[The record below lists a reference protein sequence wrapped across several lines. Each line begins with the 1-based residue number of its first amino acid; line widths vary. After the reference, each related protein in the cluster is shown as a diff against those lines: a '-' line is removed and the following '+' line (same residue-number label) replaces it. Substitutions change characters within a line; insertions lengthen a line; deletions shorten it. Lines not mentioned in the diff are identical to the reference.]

1 MTAINVICQNRHIHI
16 LSDGAHRD
24 PEGKLV
30 ALGQKVFP
38 LAALNSAIAVRGPS
52 LFAFLLFTLI
62 GSAGFDTGVDQMID
76 GLERT
81 VRRAN
86 QHFDDWASKISDN
99 HGADNHGSD
108 NHVLEF
114 ELFVAGWSSK
124 GGPES
129 YFLTNHDR
137 HGERFKAWEVARL
150 GDATIAPTPT
160 AEAFAAAGFQR
171 PASVEEFRPEIDGL
185 CLLEAQRRT
194 QIPTRRGGGM
204 VVAAGGFAQLTTVC
218 PDHITSSILRRW
230 PDQIGSVIASAA

>member
-1 MTAINVICQNRHIHI
+1 MTAINVICQKRHIHI

-24 PEGKLV
+24 PEGRLV

-52 LFAFLLFTLI
+52 LFAFLLFTLF
-62 GSAGFDTGVDQMID
+62 GSAGFDNFDHLTD
-76 GLERT
+76 GLERMA
-81 VRRAN
+81 RRAS
-86 QHFDDWASKISDN
+86 QHFDDWGSKISDN
-99 HGADNHGSD
+99 HGSSD
-108 NHVLEF
+108 NHVLELEF

-129 YFLTNHDR
+129 YFLANHDR

-150 GDATIAPTPT
+150 GDATTAPTPT
-160 AEAFAAAGFQR
+160 AEAFAAAGFQK

-194 QIPTRRGGGM
+194 LIPTRRGGGM
-204 VVAAGGFAQLTTVC
+204 VAAAGGFAQLTTLGT
-218 PDHITSSILRRW
+218 DYITSNILRRW

>member
-124 GGPES
+124 GGAES
-129 YFLTNHDR
+129 YFLANHPASVG
-137 HGERFKAWEVARL
+137 HLLACCPTTTASHRFVLARQAVLCARL
-150 GDATIAPTPT
+150 GAEPVTPCKLLNYKDKLRNSGPTHCVVGPPTSKSGAPVSGCTG
-160 AEAFAAAGFQR
+160 AEKIKAAVA
-171 PASVEEFRPEIDGL
+171 
-185 CLLEAQRRT
+185 RRRAHAI
-194 QIPTRRGGGM
+194 Q
-204 VVAAGGFAQLTTVC
+204 A
-218 PDHITSSILRRW
+218 
-230 PDQIGSVIASAA
+230 